1 MTTLNQTTPDL
12 VALQRQLVGRFA
24 RFRQR
29 VRTHLV
35 LEGAARVMAIAVGL
49 ILLSFVA
56 DRVFRLGLGSR
67 VVFLLGA
74 VGVVA
79 WQAWRHVVRPL
90 RLRLDPVDL
99 ATAIDRREASLAG
112 GKAGRGR
119 KAGAS
124 DRAGNGNAGASDSGG
139 NRKAG
144 ASETGG
150 NGKAWGNGHAPV
162 AARVAAVLQLPE
174 LLRADRPPSAPMVR
188 RAVQR
193 SYESLEAI
201 DFDAQLDR
209 RRRHVA
215 VGALV
220 ALALLPLLLA
230 AAFPAAASLWAKRWL
245 LASNVAWPQRTYL
258 IVAGLEDN
266 RILVPRGE
274 PHVLRVGIREGSVE
288 PESVSIDLRVGRGK
302 TTTASLTRFGPGDF
316 RYDLPPLQSEATV
329 ELAGGDD
336 EFGPFRV
343 ETVDRPRVV
352 ELALTS
358 KHPRQAQPD
367 VRKFSGVDAE
377 MAFLPKTELDLTFT
391 SNVPVAEVKL
401 KSSAAHPDPSKL
413 RRLTDRSFSLPW
425 THEAAVQLS
434 FELVGQVGGL
444 ASVPTPVSFGLKTDA
459 PPRVTIQYTG
469 VRQRITP
476 QARVPL
482 NVQSRD
488 DYGLAKVDLATRI
501 ELSAPPDQGAAA
513 PPPREGAVPLL
524 GPADPAV
531 ELEAQQKH
539 EFDVNA
545 EKLTPGA
552 LLSFT
557 SRATDA
563 SYTGAQTGRS
573 RTVTFRVVAPEELF
587 REILLRQQAERARFR
602 KAISE
607 SEKIRAEL
615 NGLATPE
622 AAGRL
627 ARQQR
632 VIQREVARIAT
643 TLSESVVEMRLN
655 ALGGQ
660 EAWDLMEGKIVT
672 PLRALNDADM
682 TRQRDAFD
690 ALAKALDPQKVAE
703 AGTRQDEIVSTMNEI
718 LKQMSQ
724 WDSFVDVLN
733 QLNEIIRLQ
742 DTVRKSTE
750 KLKDA
755 ETEGV
760 FE

>member
-1 MTTLNQTTPDL
+1 MLTSSSPDL
-12 VALQRQLVGRFA
+12 AALQQQLVGRFA
-24 RFRQR
+24 RFRRR
-29 VRTHLV
+29 VRAHFA
-35 LEGAARVMAIAVGL
+35 LEGAARVLAIAVGL
-49 ILLSFVA
+49 ALLSFLV
-56 DRVFRLGLGSR
+56 DRVFRLGLASR
-67 VVFLLGA
+67 VVFLLGSGA
-74 VGVVA
+74 LIA
-79 WQAWRHVVRPL
+79 WQAWRHIVRPL
-90 RLRLDPVDL
+90 RLRLGPVDL
-99 ATAIDRREASLAG
+99 ATAIDRRQLNLGSGAAAANRNG
-112 GKAGRGR
+112 G
-119 KAGAS
+119 
-124 DRAGNGNAGASDSGG
+124 GNGNG
-139 NRKAG
+139 NGDRHSKAG
-144 ASETGG
+144 GAT
-150 NGKAWGNGHAPV
+150 NGHAPL
-162 AARVAAVLQLPE
+162 AARVAAVLQLPD
-174 LLRADRPPSAPMVR
+174 LLAADRPPSAPMVR
-188 RAVQR
+188 RAVER
-193 SYESLEAI
+193 SYKSLEAI

-209 RRRHVA
+209 RRRHAAIGAIV
-215 VGALV
+215 ALV
-220 ALALLPLLLA
+220 LLPALLA
-230 AAFPAAASLWAKRWL
+230 AAFPASASLWAKRWL
-245 LASNVAWPQRTYL
+245 LASNQAWPQRTYL
-258 IVAGLEDN
+258 TVAGLVDN

-274 PHVLRVGIREGSVE
+274 PHVLRVGITEGSEE
-288 PESVSIDLRVGRGK
+288 PQSVSIDLRVGRGK

-336 EFGPFRV
+336 EFGPFRI

-358 KHPRQAQPD
+358 KHPRQAEPE
-367 VRKFSGVDAE
+367 VRKFSGVDAQ

-391 SNVPVAEVKL
+391 ANVPVAEVQI
-401 KSSAAHPDPSKL
+401 KSSGPQPDPLKL
-413 RRLTDRSFSLPW
+413 RRLNDRTFSLPW
-425 THEAAVQLS
+425 THEASVQLMV
-434 FELVGQVGGL
+434 ELVGEVGGL
-444 ASVPTPVSFGLKTDA
+444 ASMPTPVSIGLKTDQ
-459 PPRVTIQYTG
+459 PPKVQIQFSG

-488 DYGLAKVDLATRI
+488 DYGLAKVELSTRI
-501 ELSAPPDQGAAA
+501 EPPPPEEQGAAA
-513 PPPREGAVPLL
+513 PAPREGVVPLL

-531 ELEAQQKH
+531 QLEAQQKH

-552 LLSFT
+552 LVSFT

-563 SYTGAQTGRS
+563 SYTGAQTGES

-602 KAISE
+602 KAIAE

-615 NGLATPE
+615 NGLVTPE
-622 AAGRL
+622 AAGQL

-632 VIQREVARIAT
+632 VVQREVTRIANV
-643 TLSESVVEMRLN
+643 LSESVIEMRLN

-660 EAWDLMEGKIVT
+660 EAWDLMEGKIIT
-672 PLRALNDADM
+672 PLRELNDGEM
-682 TRQRDAFD
+682 TRQRDALD
-690 ALAKALDPQKVAE
+690 ALARGLDPQEIAE
-703 AGTRQDEIVSTMNEI
+703 AGTRQDQIVSKMNEI

-742 DTVRKSTE
+742 ENVRKSTE
-750 KLKDA
+750 SLKDA